1 MASRLI
7 AVHQEAEAPGSP
19 ATPSHG
25 WREAR
30 TLRQSTAT
38 FGILASAFAI
48 SALYQAYRGTLM
60 EIPEDAFTAT
70 TALIYAALVGVSA
83 LVLTD
88 KRWAWGLVSA
98 LVLVFLALGSFYYYP
113 VVATA
118 RTMGPID
125 WLEGS
130 VFMGLITVAGFVC
143 ALRLL
148 GASLAPNKG

>member
-1 MASRLI
+1 MASRLST
-7 AVHQEAEAPGSP
+7 VHPEAEAPGSP
-19 ATPSHG
+19 TTPCRG
-25 WREAR
+25 RRAAR
-30 TLRQSTAT
+30 TLRQSTAA

-48 SALYQAYRGTLM
+48 SALYQAYRGTIM
-60 EIPEDAFTAT
+60 EIPDDAFTPT
-70 TALIYAALVGVSA
+70 TVLIYAALVGVSA

-88 KRWAWGLVSA
+88 KRWAWGLASA
-98 LVLVFLALGSFYYYP
+98 LVLFFLALGPFYYYP

-130 VFMGLITVAGFVC
+130 VFMGLLTVAGFVC

-148 GASLAPNKG
+148 GARLVPTKR

>member
-1 MASRLI
+1 MASSPI
-7 AVHQEAEAPGSP
+7 TVHQEAQAPGSP
-19 ATPSHG
+19 ATPSRG
-25 WREAR
+25 RRKAR

-38 FGILASAFAI
+38 FGILASAFVI

-88 KRWAWGLVSA
+88 KRWAWGLVLA
-98 LVLVFLALGSFYYYP
+98 LVVFFLALGSFYYYP

-130 VFMGLITVAGFVC
+130 VYLGLLSVAGFVC
-143 ALRLL
+143 VLRLL
-148 GASLAPNKG
+148 GARLAPNNE

>member
-1 MASRLI
+1 MASSPI
-7 AVHQEAEAPGSP
+7 TVHPEAEAPGSP
-19 ATPSHG
+19 ATPSRG
-25 WREAR
+25 RRKAR

-48 SALYQAYRGTLM
+48 SALYQAYRGTIM
-60 EIPEDAFTAT
+60 EIPDDAFTPT
-70 TALIYAALVGVSA
+70 TVLIYAAFVGVSA

-98 LVLVFLALGSFYYYP
+98 LVLFFLGLGPFYYYP

-125 WLEGS
+125 WLEAS

-148 GASLAPNKG
+148 GASLAPNKK

>member
-1 MASRLI
+1 MASRPI
-7 AVHQEAEAPGSP
+7 TVPQEAEAPGSP
-19 ATPSHG
+19 ATPG
-25 WREAR
+25 RGRREAR

-38 FGILASAFAI
+38 FGLLASAFLI
-48 SALYQAYRGTLM
+48 SALYQAYRGTIM

-98 LVLVFLALGSFYYYP
+98 LVVFFLALGSFYYYP

-130 VFMGLITVAGFVC
+130 VFMGLLTVAGFVC

-148 GASLAPNKG
+148 GTRLVPSKR